1 MKETNM
7 EHFRGE
13 IEAFISAKS
22 NFGKSKADGTI
33 NHCHIIGCD
42 NCEFIEKG
50 MSCDTGTIK
59 WLMSEYKPEPVLTA
73 REKHFVECI
82 NDGFIVRD
90 ENPYR
95 LHWFSKKPRKT
106 RCGWTADSITQI
118 ERIRTNAMF
127 DVDMFPFITWEDE
140 EPWSVADLR
149 KLKAL
154 EYNPEDVAFKKG
166 GVADD

>member
-13 IEAFISAKS
+13 IEKTRYS
-22 NFGKSKADGTI
+22 FGKQDEYLLPCNGYDCEFCDFYAGNNMDDSLQ
-33 NHCHIIGCD
+33 GCD
-42 NCEFIEKG
+42 ARRLR
-50 MSCDTGTIK
+50 
-59 WLMSEYKPEPVLTA
+59 WLMSEYKEEPVLTA

-95 LHWFSKKPRKT
+95 LHWFSEKPRKIL
-106 RCGWTADSITQI
+106 CGWTADSITQI
-118 ERIRTNAMF
+118 ERIRANAMF

-140 EPWSVADLR
+140 EPWSVEELR
-149 KLKAL
+149 KLKVQ
-154 EYNPEDVAFKKG
+154 N
-166 GVADD
+166 DDRL